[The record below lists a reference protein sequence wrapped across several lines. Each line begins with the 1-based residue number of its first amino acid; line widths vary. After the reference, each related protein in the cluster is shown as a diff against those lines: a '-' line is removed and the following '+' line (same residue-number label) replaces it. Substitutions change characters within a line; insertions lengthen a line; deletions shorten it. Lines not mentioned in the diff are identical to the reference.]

1 MGSSMTTHFDT
12 GKRFFYRL
20 FSGAVSSSASPL
32 ERSESDTQMSSAT
45 GTRSHPL
52 NINNLLADRHRNLSL
67 FASSTVSIEPGR
79 HMAGSTYSSL
89 LA

>member
-12 GKRFFYRL
+12 GKRFFYHL
-20 FSGAVSSSASPL
+20 SGVVSLSASPL
-32 ERSESDTQMSSAT
+32 ERSENGTQMSFAT

-67 FASSTVSIEPGR
+67 FTSSTVSIEPGR